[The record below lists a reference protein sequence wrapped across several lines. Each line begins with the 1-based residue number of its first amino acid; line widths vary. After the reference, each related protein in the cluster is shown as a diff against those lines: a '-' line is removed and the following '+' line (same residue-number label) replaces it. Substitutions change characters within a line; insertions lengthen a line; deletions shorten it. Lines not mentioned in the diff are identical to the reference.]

1 MEQSDGTVKECGGMR
16 REREIDFE
24 LGQAFFF
31 NILAYEYLEELDN
44 LNTNPF
50 SLKDLNDHF

>member
-1 MEQSDGTVKECGGMR
+1 MWGDE
-16 REREIDFE
+16 EREIDFE